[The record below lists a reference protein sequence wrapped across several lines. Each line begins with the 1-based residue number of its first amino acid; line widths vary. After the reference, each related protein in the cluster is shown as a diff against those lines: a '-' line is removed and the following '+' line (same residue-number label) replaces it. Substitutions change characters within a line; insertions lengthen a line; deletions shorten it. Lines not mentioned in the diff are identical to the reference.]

1 MDRPNGLAFSLDESI
16 LYVDDSRNRHV
27 LAFPVNSD
35 LTLGAPYLL
44 INMDVPEPGNP
55 DGMKVDREGN
65 IYVTDGGG
73 LWVLDPAGR
82 HLGTVPFPQA
92 TTNLAFGG
100 PDYQTIYVTAR
111 TGLYSIRVNVPGR
124 PVF

>member
-1 MDRPNGLAFSLDESI
+1 MDDTRK
-16 LYVDDSRNRHV
+16 RHV

-35 LTLGAPYLL
+35 LTLGVPHLL
-44 INMDVPEPGNP
+44 LNMDVPEPGNP

-65 IYVTDGGG
+65 IYVTGG

-92 TTNLAFGG
+92 TANLAFGG
-100 PDYQTIYVTAR
+100 SNYQTIYVTAR
-111 TGLYSIRVNVPGR
+111 TGLYRIRVNVPGR